1 MLIKP
6 IKMNKIASTFF
17 LIFSGASFFAQ
28 TPITLTSANM
38 PSSGDTIRYSN
49 AFPNSVDYVPTGTN
63 FFWNYDTLIARS
75 QDRYDYKAAFN
86 TPYAFYFIGA
96 TKYGIKTAD
105 TIGAG
110 TFTFTDVY
118 NFFNKTTANFRTEG
132 TGFKYQGLPLAAY
145 YSDDDELYTFP
156 LNYLDRDSTTFKFNL
171 NLAGTISYGQQGYRI
186 NEVDGWGSIKTP
198 HDSAACLR
206 VVSTS
211 YSVDT
216 INISGFGFTF
226 PNVQRAY
233 KWVSLT
239 EKIPML
245 ELSGSYTAGNFL
257 PTQARFRDTYHNLVG
272 TTENNVKSGLQI
284 YPNPSSDL
292 VQLKFAETHT
302 GTLKLYNAATQ
313 LVLSSNFDGKSHEIS
328 VKALE
333 NGTYFCIVVDKSG
346 ALISF
351 NKIIVAK

>member
-1 MLIKP
+1 M
-6 IKMNKIASTFF
+6 
-17 LIFSGASFFAQ
+17 
-28 TPITLTSANM
+28 
-38 PSSGDTIRYSN
+38 
-49 AFPNSVDYVPTGTN
+49 
-63 FFWNYDTLIARS
+63 
-75 QDRYDYKAAFN
+75 
-86 TPYAFYFIGA
+86 
-96 TKYGIKTAD
+96 
-105 TIGAG
+105 
-110 TFTFTDVY
+110 
-118 NFFNKTTANFRTEG
+118 
-132 TGFKYQGLPLAAY
+132 
-145 YSDDDELYTFP
+145 
-156 LNYLDRDSTTFKFNL
+156 
-171 NLAGTISYGQQGYRI
+171 
-186 NEVDGWGSIKTP
+186 DGWGSIKTP